1 MDPLIEEEIGTY
13 EAKNKL
19 SALVDAAARGKRI
32 WITRHGKRVAL
43 LSSGIT
49 HSQISGVAV
58 LDELRAIRSR
68 VKPGKSS
75 LKALVEEGRK

>member
-1 MDPLIEEEIGTY
+1 MDPLVEEEIGTY

-43 LSSGIT
+43 LSSGIST
-49 HSQISGVAV
+49 PKASGAAV
-58 LDELRAIRSR
+58 IDELRAIRNCIN
-68 VKPGKSS
+68 PGQDS
-75 LKALVEEGRK
+75 LKALVEEGRR